1 MKKTVFFLLIFV
13 FVQVIIVFAQD
24 CVSYMPM
31 KQGAIWETQH
41 FDAKNKLTSTQKS
54 IVKEKNVTANNIKL
68 LIESESFDSK
78 GKTQGKNTFSAGCE
92 NGLFFLD
99 MRGNIDQNAMSGF
112 KDMQVTITADNLNFP
127 SDPQP
132 GQELKSGKFSMDA
145 QMQGMPGG
153 FKMTVDV
160 YNRKVDGIESITTP
174 AGTFNCVKISYE
186 MRTYMMMEILTKG
199 VEWYSKDVGLVKSES
214 YDSKGKLISTSLLSV
229 FK

>member
-1 MKKTVFFLLIFV
+1 MIFV
-13 FVQVIIVFAQD
+13 FIEVLIVSAQD
-24 CVSYMPM
+24 CVSYIPM

-41 FDAKNKLTSTQKS
+41 FDAKNKLTSTSKS
-54 IVKEKNVTANNIKL
+54 VVKEKTTTGSNIKL
-68 LIESESFDSK
+68 VIESESFDSK
-78 GKTQGKNTFSAGCE
+78 GKTQGKNSYAAGCE

-132 GQELKSGKFSMDA
+132 GQLLKSGKFSMDA

-160 YNRKVDGIESITTP
+160 YNRKVEGTESITTP
-174 AGTFNCVKISYE
+174 AGTFECVKILYE
-186 MRTYMMMEILTKG
+186 MRTYMMMEIITKG
-199 VEWYSKDVGLVKSES
+199 VEWYSKDVGLVKSET
-214 YDSKGKLISTSLLSV
+214 YDSKGKLMGTTLLSV